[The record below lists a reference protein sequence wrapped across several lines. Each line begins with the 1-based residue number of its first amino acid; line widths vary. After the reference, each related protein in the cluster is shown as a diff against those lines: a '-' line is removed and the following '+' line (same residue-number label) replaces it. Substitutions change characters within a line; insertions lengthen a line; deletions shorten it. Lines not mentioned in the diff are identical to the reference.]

1 MKYTGDALCFDDI
14 LLTPGLSDVSSRSK
28 VDLRMDTADIHGG
41 KCLSLNLPVFA
52 APMDTVTGFDMVL
65 AMGEAGG
72 MAVLPRTE
80 HQKHVHKQLTTALK
94 FYYFFYSVG
103 SGVGMEDLEEIE
115 YFGNSGHRYICVDV
129 AHGGNEKT
137 ARKVETIKDMI
148 PGAFVMSGNV
158 ATPEEFR
165 RLSDAGADLIRVGI
179 GGGSACTTRIQTGH
193 GVPTLQSLMDISFM
207 RKADDA
213 AIIAD
218 GGIRNAGDAAKAFA
232 AGARFVMVGGMLAG
246 TSNAPDVRDESGNRI
261 FRGMASSAFTTNVE
275 GVSHIIDD
283 KGDTQDVLRN
293 LKNGLASAC
302 SYSGVHRLS
311 ELAEAA
317 EYKVVTPQGVREN
330 GAHHNRK

>member
-28 VDLRMDTADIHGG
+28 VDLRMDTEDIHGG
-41 KCLSLNLPVFA
+41 KGLSLRLPVFS

-72 MAVLPRTE
+72 MGVLPRSDS
-80 HQKHVHKQLTTALK
+80 QKHIHKQLTTGLK

-103 SGVGMEDLEEIE
+103 SGVGLEDLEEIE
-115 YFGNSGHRYICVDV
+115 YFKDSGHRYICVDV

-137 ARKVETIKDMI
+137 ARKVETIKDMM

-158 ATPEEFR
+158 ATPQEFR

-193 GVPTLQSLMDISFM
+193 GVPTLQSLMDIDFM

-246 TSNAPDVRDESGNRI
+246 TSNAPDIRDTNNNRI
-261 FRGMASSAFTTNVE
+261 FRGMASSAFTNKVE

-283 KGDTQDVLRN
+283 KGDTQDVLSNFR
-293 LKNGLASAC
+293 NGLASAC
-302 SYSGVHRLS
+302 SYSGVHSLS
-311 ELAEAA
+311 ELAEES
-317 EYKVVTPQGVREN
+317 EYKVITGNGVKEN
-330 GAHHNRK
+330 HAHHNGQ

>member
-1 MKYTGDALCFDDI
+1 MRYAGDALCFDDI
-14 LLTPGLSDVSSRSK
+14 LLTPGLSDIKSRSD
-28 VDLRMDTADIHGG
+28 VDLSMNTADAHGG
-41 KCLSLNLPVFA
+41 HQISLEFPVFS

-72 MAVLPRTE
+72 MGVLPRTE
-80 HQKHVHKQLTTALK
+80 NQRQIHKQLTTGLK

-103 SGVGMEDLEEIE
+103 SGVGIEDLEEIE
-115 YFGNSGHRYICVDV
+115 YFNDSGHRYICVDV
-129 AHGGNEKT
+129 AHGGNEQT
-137 ARKVETIKDMI
+137 ARKVDIIKDMM

-207 RKADDA
+207 RKEGDA

-246 TSNAPDVRDESGNRI
+246 TSNAPDIRDENNNRI
-261 FRGMASSAFTTNVE
+261 FRGMASSAFTNKVE

-283 KGDTQDVLRN
+283 KGETQDVLSN
-293 LKNGLASAC
+293 LRNGLASAC
-302 SYSGVHRLS
+302 SYSGVSRLAD
-311 ELAEAA
+311 LAEES
-317 EYKVVTPQGVREN
+317 EYKVITGNGIKEN
-330 GAHHNRK
+330 NAHHNRQ